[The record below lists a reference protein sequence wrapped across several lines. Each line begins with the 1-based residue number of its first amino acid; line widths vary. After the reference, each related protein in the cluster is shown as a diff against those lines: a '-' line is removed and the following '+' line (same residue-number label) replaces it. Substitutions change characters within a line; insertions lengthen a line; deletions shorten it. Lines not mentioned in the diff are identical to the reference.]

1 MSRPSL
7 TPSDKKFGSWGVG
20 RGECREVKA
29 FKEIKEFRE
38 IKEIGVGG
46 YFSLISLISL
56 NSLNSQS
63 FSPLTKPVKKWWL
76 LCIVKQNDKPK
87 TTTTMKLN
95 YTIDC
100 RHCGTH
106 TEYSIV
112 RHYRTMS
119 DAEAAG
125 KMHIDTECAMR
136 CPACRYRLNTTE
148 ADFRS
153 QVHITREA

>member
-1 MSRPSL
+1 M
-7 TPSDKKFGSWGVG
+7 T
-20 RGECREVKA
+20 
-29 FKEIKEFRE
+29 I
-38 IKEIGVGG
+38 
-46 YFSLISLISL
+46 
-56 NSLNSQS
+56 
-63 FSPLTKPVKKWWL
+63 PVKKWWL

-112 RHYRTMS
+112 RHYRTLS

-125 KMHIDTECAMR
+125 KMHIETECAMR

>member
-1 MSRPSL
+1 M
-7 TPSDKKFGSWGVG
+7 G
-20 RGECREVKA
+20 RGVCREIKE
-29 FKEIKEFRE
+29 FKEIKEINKVSEFKE
-38 IKEIGVGG
+38 IKEIRVGG
-46 YFSLISLISL
+46 YFSLNSLNSLNSLHSL

-63 FSPLTKPVKKWWL
+63 FSPLTIPVKKWWL

>member
-1 MSRPSL
+1 M
-7 TPSDKKFGSWGVG
+7 G
-20 RGECREVKA
+20 RGAYRE
-29 FKEIKEFRE
+29 FKEIKEFNE
-38 IKEIGVGG
+38 VKEFKEVKEIRVGG
-46 YFSLISLISL
+46 YFSLSSLNYLNSL
-56 NSLNSQS
+56 NSLHSLNPLNSQS
-63 FSPLTKPVKKWWL
+63 FSHLTIPVKKWWL